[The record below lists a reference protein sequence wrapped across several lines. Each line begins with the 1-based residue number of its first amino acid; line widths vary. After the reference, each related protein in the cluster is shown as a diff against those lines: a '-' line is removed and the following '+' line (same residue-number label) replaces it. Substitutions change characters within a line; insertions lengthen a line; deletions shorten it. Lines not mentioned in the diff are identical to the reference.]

1 MEHSDEAAAT
11 HKEARLARVKRG
23 ENGVQKL
30 VATFAGGLLSSPF
43 HIPDDTA
50 DGEDLVPLSNRA
62 NRVVPP
68 EFVPIRLLGASEL
81 GRQNMTSFIS
91 RRIQNNQ
98 TNFWDPVKKLNISTF
113 SGVARKVTVESQKE
127 KVVSIN
133 DDRKL
138 FGRLLVAA
146 KKREVNL
153 QEVLSPEFCCAVS
166 PLLLRILMVAYGRRR
181 KVPS

>member
-1 MEHSDEAAAT
+1 MEHPDEAAAT

-62 NRVVPP
+62 NRVVLP
-68 EFVPIRLLGASEL
+68 ESVPIRLLGASEL
-81 GRQNMTSFIS
+81 GRQNMTSIS
-91 RRIQNNQ
+91 RRIQNSQ
-98 TNFWDPVKKLNISTF
+98 TIFWDPVKKLNISTF

-153 QEVLSPEFCCAVS
+153 QEVLSFEFCCAVS